1 MANLSLRAL
10 FACAL
15 VLIWEG
21 PSHAQDSAGGL
32 SPTRLKLPTGP
43 GSLEGVGENAEAN
56 WNMGLVTYGVPIS
69 VPSGY
74 GGLAPSFN
82 LSYSSSGGPSVVGM
96 GWSMPT
102 SFIARHTARGL
113 PEYDTG
119 DTFAMNGSDELVRL
133 PGAGNV
139 YRARFEGGFARYTWV
154 DGSGQG
160 RFGYWRVET
169 PDGRVS
175 WFGAQPN
182 GTLETNARL
191 EGSTGTY
198 AYYLVATEDVFG
210 HRVEYTYT
218 KDGGRPYLTH
228 ARWVASDGGHRY
240 EAELVY
246 EARPDILRDG
256 RPGVEVLWTQRLSAI
271 RVRVRGQLL
280 RRYQL
285 VYEVGA
291 QTGGLSRLSTV
302 VTYGTDDTSAYP
314 IAMQFEYARGFDPSC
329 TGSGACA
336 RPFVRAVGSLGLD
349 LATGRADFLDINS
362 DGLPDIVDTNGS
374 SHLFRIQNVSTSMM
388 PTWASPVTTTV
399 AGGGGMTL
407 DGSGVHLV
415 DLDGNG
421 FADLVNGAQNRVLW
435 NAGEG
440 DWQSAEIVNIHLP
453 DFVNDANLR
462 FMDVDDDS
470 RSDAIHVDAGNVW
483 WFRNTGSGFETTARN
498 VNPLGVGFEDN
509 ARLAD
514 MTGDGMVDLMQFAGS
529 GLVTYYTHL
538 GFGRFE
544 GPHEMLGLP
553 SALTPEEAEFV
564 DLNGD
569 ALTDVVVVSGTE
581 VRWSLNVNGESFGA
595 MQTLSASQVDGGA
608 IPERTG
614 AVSMRYVDMNGNGS
628 TDVVWVNASGMTTY
642 LELFPVRPN
651 LMKRIRNGIGKVI
664 EMSYGSTVEQMALD
678 GGPSAWSHRLPHPM
692 QVLTELVTYDTLS
705 QVRQIQTARY
715 HDGYWDGEEHQFR
728 GFARVELLATGDES
742 IEDGRTISVFDVGA
756 EDRYRHGRT
765 LSQEIQ
771 SAGRSLSVTTNGFAD
786 CPLTGVPTSG
796 LSQPVRWICPTNT
809 EVEIREGRP
818 AAEWVR
824 TRTEWTYDGYGNRTA
839 EHKFGVVTVGGG
851 GCEVC
856 TRPSS
861 VQGAPCGDVCV
872 GDEMHELIEYVPP
885 TATGGRWILHAPYR
899 KRTYG
904 VDLALEWTE
913 ERTYYDGPDYAGA
926 ALGTLTRGVV
936 KRVEALRENGTSDYV
951 QVQRMRT
958 DAHGNVVAVR
968 DANGHER
975 RIDYD
980 ADGVLP
986 FAEEAVFEDAGHTPY
1001 RLRMEVAYE
1010 GALERVSVS
1019 TAWMRI
1025 EGSTNISQR
1034 RETRYGYDVW
1044 GRLSAIARP
1053 GDLLATPTQEFSYEL
1068 ADPASRIIARTRSV
1082 SGSAATDLEHVQCFD
1097 GLGRNY
1103 QERTRLR
1110 AGLYQVS
1117 GFISFNVQS
1126 KERRVHQPYQSPA
1139 AQCATLAPS
1148 NALANDIVF
1157 DATGRPLVVLEPDAI
1172 IHGTQSRFRNE
1183 YFPLRVESWDGEDSD
1198 ATSLHANTPT
1208 SVLSDGLGRL
1218 VEQHRR
1224 VSQDASPIRTALTY
1238 DGVGRVRSLIDD
1250 AGNEQSQRYDALGR
1264 VTETEH
1270 PESGRTTYAYDAGN
1284 NLTERTDARGVTT
1297 RRAYDEANRIA
1308 ATWDQASPSTTLVS
1322 FRYDDSCG
1330 SDFAM
1335 CANGEGQLVETSY
1348 PLLVGQIGRERI
1360 SRDARGQ
1367 QVGRYIDRGNRSYI
1381 FADGFDNAGR
1391 LSARTFPD
1399 GTTLSYSY
1407 DGAGRLV
1414 SVPGYV
1420 HEIAY
1425 DARGLAER
1433 TRFANGTETIQTYDA
1448 RLRLASV
1455 RTTLPGVDDPA
1466 QALSYA
1472 WDRAGNL
1479 LSVGDSRLPSVGAPT
1494 ENARYRYDALYR
1506 LTYADLDA
1514 GRPRGETLT
1523 YTYDRVDNTTG
1534 IVSSLGVRS
1543 AAHVGELHY
1552 GDGNAGPRAVT
1563 MVGEDAYVYDAA
1575 GQIVERMGFRHSWDH
1590 MGRLTSSRALDGN
1603 VRASENA
1610 YGADWTRVEHA
1621 ERGHA
1626 SEYIADD
1633 FEIRDGIATIYIKHG
1648 DRAVARIEHDA
1659 QTPDEM
1665 PDFTEDGRI
1674 GAGDAWALGARE
1686 RGDEIGVPPLN
1697 SPSGPQVSVDV
1708 MLSVSAKS
1716 LLLGDEHRATT
1727 YTHTDHIGTV
1737 NAETDETGSITQR
1750 AQAYPYGTPRYA
1762 LGSGWSRN
1770 GYAAM
1775 EREVASGLQQHGARW
1790 LDTRAGR
1797 WLSADA
1803 AVARLNLPDES
1814 FRYLR
1819 DVSSCYAYALNEP
1832 IASRDSSGMWATYI
1846 HIRSQ
1851 NRVIE
1856 NAGARYYFSR
1866 ADIAQM
1872 TRVQYWLDG
1881 PENQS
1886 STAQAFHAMTALGGN
1901 RAEYIAA
1908 ANRLYDGHMRSAIAA
1923 ERSGNSRLAM
1933 WHLGI
1938 ALHISQDATSPSH
1951 EGAQVYRGSASP
1963 VATLGDGAMCVAIGN
1978 TSGCERVAHGVAH
1991 AVQELVEPEER
2002 SMRRDMLDD
2011 ATRRTLEEFHAGVGG
2026 GTADTPYRAV
2036 DDQGLSTGQG
2046 D

>member
-1 MANLSLRAL
+1 MSRT
-10 FACAL
+10 L
-15 VLIWEG
+15 VPILTAATLLVVSTASPLW
-21 PSHAQDSAGGL
+21 AQDSAGGL

-553 SALTPEEAEFV
+553 GALMPEEAEFV

-756 EDRYRHGRT
+756 QDRYRHGRT

-818 AAEWVR
+818 TAEWVR

-856 TRPSS
+856 TRPRS

-951 QVQRMRT
+951 QTQRLRT
-958 DAHGNVVAVR
+958 DVHGNVVSML
-968 DANGHER
+968 DPNGHER
-975 RIDYD
+975 RLEYD
-980 ADGVLP
+980 ADGIQMV
-986 FAEEAVFEDAGHTPY
+986 AEEAVLEDLGHTPY

-1010 GALERVSVS
+1010 GVLEQVSVS
-1019 TAWMRI
+1019 TEWMRI

-1044 GRLSAIARP
+1044 GRLIAIAKP
-1053 GDLLATPTQEFSYEL
+1053 GDVLATPTQEFSYEL
-1068 ADPASRIIARTRSV
+1068 GDPGSRIIARTRTM
-1082 SGSAATDLEHVQCFD
+1082 SGSAVPDLEHVQCFD
-1097 GLGRNY
+1097 GLGRKY
-1103 QERTRLR
+1103 QERTRLA

-1117 GFISFNVQS
+1117 GFTTFNAQGNAG
-1126 KERRVHQPYQSPA
+1126 RVHQPYQSPA
-1139 AQCATLAPS
+1139 GHCATLAPS
-1148 NALANDIVF
+1148 DVLANDIVF
-1157 DATGRPLVVLEPDAI
+1157 DAMGRPLEVTEPDATI
-1172 IHGTQSRFRNE
+1172 YGNASHARNV
-1183 YFPLRVESWDGEDSD
+1183 YSPLRIDSWDGEDTD
-1198 ATSLHANTPT
+1198 ASSAHADTPST
-1208 SVLSDGLGRL
+1208 TLSDGLGRL
-1218 VEQHRR
+1218 TQMQRR
-1224 VSQDASPIRTALTY
+1224 LAEVAPPVQIQFTY
-1238 DGVGRVRSLIDD
+1238 DGAGRVRSLRDD
-1250 AGNEQSQRYDALGR
+1250 AGNEQVQRYDALGR
-1264 VTETEH
+1264 ITEVEH
-1270 PESGRTTYAYDAGN
+1270 PDSGNTSYSYDPAN
-1284 NLTERTDARGVTT
+1284 NQITRIDGRGVVT
-1297 RRAYDEANRIA
+1297 RHMYDELNRIV
-1308 ATWDQASPSTTLVS
+1308 ATWDAALASTTLVE
-1322 FRYDDSCG
+1322 FGYDGDCG
-1330 SDFAM
+1330 ESGESDEA
-1335 CANGEGQLVETSY
+1335 CLNGEGQLVTMSY
-1348 PLLVGQIGRERI
+1348 PILAGQRGRERV
-1360 SRDARGQ
+1360 SRDVRGREVLR
-1367 QVGRYIDRGNRSYI
+1367 QVERGSRTYTLGN
-1381 FADGFDNAGR
+1381 AFDNADR
-1391 LSARTFPD
+1391 MTSRAFPD
-1399 GTTLSYSY
+1399 GTTLTYSY
-1407 DGAGRLV
+1407 DGSGRLI
-1414 SVPGYV
+1414 SVPGYI
-1420 HEIAY
+1420 HEAAY
-1425 DARGLAER
+1425 DARGLVAR
-1433 TRFANGTETIQTYDA
+1433 TRYANGTTTTRMYDA
-1448 RLRLASV
+1448 RMRLASL
-1455 RTTLPGVDDPA
+1455 RTSLPFAGDMA
-1466 QALSYA
+1466 QDLSYT

-1479 LSVGDSRLPSVGAPT
+1479 LAVADARTTSAHLTTQS
-1494 ENARYRYDALYR
+1494 ARYMYDALYR
-1506 LTYADLDA
+1506 LNRADLDSGHTRA
-1514 GRPRGETLT
+1514 ETLT
-1523 YTYDRVDNTTG
+1523 YEYDTVDNTTS
-1534 IVSSLGVRS
+1534 IVSSLGSRSVAHIGTLRYGERDAGPHAATTVGS
-1543 AAHVGELHY
+1543 AAY
-1552 GDGNAGPRAVT
+1552 D
-1563 MVGEDAYVYDAA
+1563 YDAA
-1575 GQIVERMGFRHSWDH
+1575 GQVVERAGLHHVWDY
-1590 MGRLTSSRALDGN
+1590 MGRLTSSQDIGSGSTLT
-1603 VRASENA
+1603 ETA
-1610 YGADWTRVEHA
+1610 YGVDWRRAEQL

-1626 SEYIADD
+1626 TKYIVSD
-1633 FEIRDGIATIYIKHG
+1633 FEVRDGIATIYIRLG
-1648 DRAVARIEHDA
+1648 DQAVARIENSTFSASDL
-1659 QTPDEM
+1659 PDH
-1665 PDFTEDGRI
+1665 TRDGLV
-1674 GAGDAWALGARE
+1674 GAADAWIAHAVEQGVDLGGA
-1686 RGDEIGVPPLN
+1686 PSP
-1697 SPSGPQVSVDV
+1697 SPSGRQPIIDV
-1708 MLSVSAKS
+1708 MLSSGARR
-1716 LLLGDEHRATT
+1716 LLLRAGSDVTYEHA
-1727 YTHTDHIGTV
+1727 DHLGTV
-1737 NAETDETGSITQR
+1737 TAESDEEGLVIQR
-1750 AQAYPYGTPRYA
+1750 AQAYPFGAPRSAAGT
-1762 LGSGWSRN
+1762 GWSRH
-1770 GYAAM
+1770 GFSGM
-1775 EREVASGLQQHGARW
+1775 ERDDGTGLQLHGARW
-1790 LDTRAGR
+1790 FEPTSGR
-1797 WLSADA
+1797 WIS
-1803 AVARLNLPDES
+1803 
-1814 FRYLR
+1814 R
-1819 DVSSCYAYALNEP
+1819 DP
-1832 IASRDSSGMWATYI
+1832 IAEQLEMESL
-1846 HIRSQ
+1846 SQ
-1851 NRVIE
+1851 
-1856 NAGARYYFSR
+1856 
-1866 ADIAQM
+1866 
-1872 TRVQYWLDG
+1872 G
-1881 PENQS
+1881 PPCQ
-1886 STAQAFHAMTALGGN
+1886 
-1901 RAEYIAA
+1901 
-1908 ANRLYDGHMRSAIAA
+1908 
-1923 ERSGNSRLAM
+1923 
-1933 WHLGI
+1933 
-1938 ALHISQDATSPSH
+1938 
-1951 EGAQVYRGSASP
+1951 
-1963 VATLGDGAMCVAIGN
+1963 
-1978 TSGCERVAHGVAH
+1978 
-1991 AVQELVEPEER
+1991 
-2002 SMRRDMLDD
+2002 
-2011 ATRRTLEEFHAGVGG
+2011 
-2026 GTADTPYRAV
+2026 
-2036 DDQGLSTGQG
+2036 
-2046 D
+2046 